1 MSSKEF
7 SGQQPSPIAHQKS
20 LMFKSSPLTKSIF
33 IFLLFMVTT
42 AGSCISIKKK
52 QVTPTLLDVS
62 DATQQQLLD
71 QINYFAKVDSM
82 RAKMDLKLEDNSYA
96 KFGESE
102 KYRSADG
109 EIVVQRPASIL
120 LKIKV
125 PVIKTDVA
133 QMTSDGEKF
142 QVAILQDG
150 SGGKYKKFVSG
161 TNSEDYSVLQER
173 VVALAD
179 SESKELKK
187 NVNAFANIRPHHF
200 TDAML
205 VKPVDPTKYLYTKS
219 TLIRE
224 EVDFKQKKKSPL
236 YWVLRGYY
244 LIDELEKSDDGS
256 THILRRFWF
265 DRVGGARLARQQ
277 IFDKNGEIESD
288 IVYGRV
294 GALTEESGYNLPLL
308 VEVTRPKER
317 YKMSLTYQAPK
328 TVSIG
333 KTYKKE
339 AFILENRWDL
349 EELDLDKK
357 LADVKSGKSQ
367 TSILQQ

>member
-1 MSSKEF
+1 
-7 SGQQPSPIAHQKS
+7 
-20 LMFKSSPLTKSIF
+20 
-33 IFLLFMVTT
+33 MVTT

-62 DATQQQLLD
+62 DATQSQLLE
-71 QINYFAKVDSM
+71 QINTFAKVDSM

-96 KFGESE
+96 KFGQSE

-109 EIVVQRPASIL
+109 EIVVQRPGSIL

-150 SGGKYKKFVSG
+150 SGGKYKKFVTG
-161 TNSEDYSVLQER
+161 TNSADYSELQER

-179 SESKELKK
+179 DDSNEIKK

-205 VKPVDPTKYLYTKS
+205 VKPIDEAKYQYTKS
-219 TLIRE
+219 TLIQE
-224 EVDFKQKKKSPL
+224 EVDFTQKKKSPL

-244 LIDELEKSDDGS
+244 LLDELQKYDDGS
-256 THILRRFWF
+256 THLLRRFWF
-265 DRVGGARLARQQ
+265 DRVGGTRLARQQ
-277 IFDKNGEIESD
+277 IFDKDGEIESD

-294 GALTEESGYNLPLL
+294 GALSEEAGYNLPLL
-308 VEVTRPKER
+308 VEVTRPKEK
-317 YKMSLTYQAPK
+317 YKMSLTYQAPR

-333 KTYKKE
+333 KTYKAE
-339 AFILENRWDL
+339 AFVLENRWNL

-357 LADVKSGKSQ
+357 LADVKNGKSG
-367 TSILQQ
+367 TSVLQQ

>member
-1 MSSKEF
+1 M
-7 SGQQPSPIAHQKS
+7 
-20 LMFKSSPLTKSIF
+20 
-33 IFLLFMVTT
+33 LFFVTT
-42 AGSCISIKKK
+42 AGSCFSIKKK
-52 QVTPTLLDVS
+52 QITPTLLDVS
-62 DATQQQLLD
+62 NASHQELLD
-71 QINYFAKVDSM
+71 KINHFAKVDSM
-82 RAKMDLKLEDNSYA
+82 RAKMDLQLEDNSYA
-96 KFGESE
+96 KIGQSE
-102 KYRSADG
+102 KYRNADG
-109 EIVVQRPASIL
+109 EVVVQRPANIL

-125 PVIKTDVA
+125 PVIKTEVA

-150 SGGKYKKFVSG
+150 SGGKYKKFVTG
-161 TNSEDYSVLQER
+161 TNSEDYSLLQER
-173 VVALAD
+173 VVELAKG
-179 SESKELKK
+179 ESADLKK

-205 VKPVDPTKYLYTKS
+205 VRPVDEAKYLYTKS
-219 TLIRE
+219 TVIRE

-244 LIDELEKSDDGS
+244 LLDEFRKDDDGS
-256 THILRRFWF
+256 TKILRRFWF

-294 GALTEESGYNLPLL
+294 GALSEQAGYTLPLL
-308 VEVTRPKER
+308 VEVTRPKEK
-317 YKMSLTYQAPK
+317 YKMTLKYQAPK

-333 KTYKKE
+333 KKYKAA
-339 AFILENRWDL
+339 AFVLKNRWNL

-357 LADVKSGKSQ
+357 LSDVKNGKNQNSVLEQ
-367 TSILQQ
+367 

>member
-1 MSSKEF
+1 
-7 SGQQPSPIAHQKS
+7 
-20 LMFKSSPLTKSIF
+20 
-33 IFLLFMVTT
+33 MVTT
-42 AGSCISIKKK
+42 AGSCISVKKK
-52 QVTPTLLDVS
+52 QVTPTLLNVS

-71 QINYFAKVDSM
+71 KINYFAKVDSM
-82 RAKMDLKLEDNSYA
+82 RAKVDLKFEDNSYA
-96 KFGESE
+96 KIGIAE
-102 KYRSADG
+102 KWRGADG

-120 LKIKV
+120 LKVKI
-125 PVIKTDVA
+125 PVIKSDIA
-133 QMTSDGEKF
+133 QMTSDGKKF
-142 QVAILQDG
+142 RVAILQDG
-150 SGGKYKKFVSG
+150 GSGKYKKFVIV
-161 TNSEDYSVLQER
+161 TNSEDYSILQEK
-173 VVALAD
+173 VTSLED
-179 SESKELKK
+179 SSKELKQ
-187 NVNAFANIRPHHF
+187 NVNAFANVRPQHF

-205 VKPVDPTKYLYTKS
+205 VKPVDTTKYLYTKS

-244 LIDELEKSDDGS
+244 LLDELRKNDDGS
-256 THILRRFWF
+256 TQILRRFWF
-265 DRVGGARLARQQ
+265 DRVGGTRFARQQ

-308 VEVTRPKER
+308 VEVTRPKEK

-328 TVSIG
+328 TVKIG
-333 KTYKKE
+333 KIYKAA
-339 AFILENRWDL
+339 AFVLENRWDL

-357 LADVKSGKSQ
+357 LEDIKNGKSQ